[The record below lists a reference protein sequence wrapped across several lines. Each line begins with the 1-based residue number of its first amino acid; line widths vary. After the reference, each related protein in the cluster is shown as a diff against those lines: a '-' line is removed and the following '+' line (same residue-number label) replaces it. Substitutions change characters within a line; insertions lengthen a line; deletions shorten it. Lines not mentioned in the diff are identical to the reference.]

1 LQKPI
6 LDIIFG
12 FNLIAM
18 PREVLRTKLYELIKN
33 IDDESMLIEIS
44 NYLDKVIQ
52 SENEINFD
60 TESLEDFIEENQKI
74 LKSKV

>member
-1 LQKPI
+1 
-6 LDIIFG
+6 
-12 FNLIAM
+12 M
-18 PREVLRTKLYELIKN
+18 PREVLRAKLYELIKN

-44 NYLDKVIQ
+44 NYLDKVVQ

>member
-1 LQKPI
+1 
-6 LDIIFG
+6 
-12 FNLIAM
+12 M
-18 PREVLRTKLYELIKN
+18 PREVLRAKLYELIKN

-44 NYLDKVIQ
+44 NYLDKVVQ

-74 LKSKV
+74 LISKV

>member
-1 LQKPI
+1 
-6 LDIIFG
+6 
-12 FNLIAM
+12 M
-18 PREVLRTKLYELIKN
+18 PREVLRAKLYELIKY
-33 IDDESMLIEIS
+33 IDDESMLLEIS

>member
-12 FNLIAM
+12 FNLITM
-18 PREVLRTKLYELIKN
+18 PREVLRAKLYELIKN

>member
-6 LDIIFG
+6 FDIIFG

-18 PREVLRTKLYELIKN
+18 PREVLRAKLYELIKN

>member
-1 LQKPI
+1 
-6 LDIIFG
+6 
-12 FNLIAM
+12 M
-18 PREVLRTKLYELIKN
+18 PREVLRAKLYELIKN

>member
-6 LDIIFG
+6 LDIIFV

-18 PREVLRTKLYELIKN
+18 PREVLRAKLYELIKN

>member
-1 LQKPI
+1 
-6 LDIIFG
+6 
-12 FNLIAM
+12 
-18 PREVLRTKLYELIKN
+18 
-33 IDDESMLIEIS
+33 MLIEIS

>member
-1 LQKPI
+1 
-6 LDIIFG
+6 
-12 FNLIAM
+12 M
-18 PREVLRTKLYELIKN
+18 PREVLRAKLYELIKN

-60 TESLEDFIEENQKI
+60 TESLEDLIEENQKI

>member
-1 LQKPI
+1 
-6 LDIIFG
+6 
-12 FNLIAM
+12 M
-18 PREVLRTKLYELIKN
+18 PREVLRAKLYELIKN

-52 SENEINFD
+52 SENEINFG